1 MLDIQYDHIYS
12 DSFYFAMVR
21 VQVLKR
27 RKKIPKPEG
36 SVPVFG
42 HLWAFLR
49 EKNHLKLFQDWSEKH
64 GPIFRFNVGLGKWN
78 TSLRKISHN

>member
-1 MLDIQYDHIYS
+1 MIILILTVSILLW
-12 DSFYFAMVR
+12 FVFKF
-21 VQVLKR
+21 LKDEFTSL
-27 RKKIPKPEG
+27 KKIPKPNG